1 MEDLVLESGIKRG
14 ISFSPGAVA
23 EIKRLIALQPAPEQ
37 AVLRL
42 GVKGGGCAGFTY
54 IFDFDK
60 PQAND
65 ITYCIGDIT
74 VVMDPMHQLYLEG
87 TEIHFES
94 GLNNRGFVYK
104 NPNASKTC
112 GCGESFG

>member
-1 MEDLVLESGIKRG
+1 MQDLVLESGIKKG
-14 ISFSPGAVA
+14 ISLSPGAVN
-23 EIKRLIALQPAPEQ
+23 EIKRLATAQNIAG

-60 PQAND
+60 QQAND
-65 ITYCIGDIT
+65 VVYNIDGITI
-74 VVMDPMHQLYLEG
+74 VVDPMHELYLAG
-87 TEIHFES
+87 TEVHFEQ
-94 GLNNRGFVYK
+94 GLNNRGFVYR